1 MKHPLMVALLV
12 SGLALGFSAYAK
24 EAVLQAGQPL
34 LPQLD
39 KIDKDLNDGETYS
52 ELSAQDRGRVRETLV
67 RLRRVGEEYR
77 DGASMPESVRTQVF
91 NDQETVNVVLT
102 QAREDSRLICRRE
115 KTTGSNRATTQ
126 CLTAAQ
132 RERMRD
138 DADRNLTRAQR
149 GGPTKN
155 N

>member
-12 SGLALGFSAYAK
+12 SGLALAVSAHAR
-24 EAVLQAGQPL
+24 EAALQAGQPL

-39 KIDKDLNDGETYS
+39 KIDKALNDGETYS
-52 ELSAQDRGRVRETLV
+52 ELSPQDRGRLRETLV

-77 DGASMPESVRTQVF
+77 DGAPMPESVRNQVF

-115 KTTGSNRATTQ
+115 KVTGSNRATTQ

-132 RERMRD
+132 RDRMRD
-138 DADRNLTRAQR
+138 DANRNMIRAQG
-149 GGPTKN
+149 GGPATTN
-155 N
+155 